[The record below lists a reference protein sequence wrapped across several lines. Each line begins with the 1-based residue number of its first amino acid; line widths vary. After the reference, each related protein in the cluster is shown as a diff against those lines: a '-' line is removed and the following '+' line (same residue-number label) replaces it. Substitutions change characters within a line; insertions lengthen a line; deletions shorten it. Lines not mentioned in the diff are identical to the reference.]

1 MFIIIRNS
9 VFYRRMH
16 SHLAMTD
23 IEKQVLVRTEEPVAV
38 NDKDG
43 DSNLQAREEVNKGRF
58 CKKIML
64 IIGKVKEI
72 SIREF
77 SR

>member
-1 MFIIIRNS
+1 MFIIRNS

-43 DSNLQAREEVNKGRF
+43 DSNL
-58 CKKIML
+58 
-64 IIGKVKEI
+64 
-72 SIREF
+72 
-77 SR
+77 